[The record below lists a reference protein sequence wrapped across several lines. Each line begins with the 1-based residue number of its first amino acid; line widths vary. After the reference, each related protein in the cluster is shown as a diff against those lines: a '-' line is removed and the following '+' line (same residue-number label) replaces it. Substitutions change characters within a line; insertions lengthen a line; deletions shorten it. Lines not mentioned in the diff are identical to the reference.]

1 MGSSPISR
9 STTPR
14 PFPFWKRAGRCLSRR
29 RGRLCGGLRQGS
41 YPVKYLPEENCRHH
55 TDRLAVV
62 RWAWCE
68 IRLSWSGSS
77 FLKTGCA
84 GGRKIIP
91 NGGKIIPNGPLALP
105 IALCYTQII
114 SDGDTVGTNTR
125 FCHYNKEISFLLS
138 TAAEHPASDGS
149 AASRTAKSNSE
160 KSAPGIGQIHSEQQ
174 NERMLLIITFS

>member
-9 STTPR
+9 STAPR
-14 PFPFWKRAGRCLSRR
+14 PFPYRKRAGRCLSRR

-41 YPVKYLPEENCRHH
+41 YPVKYLPEEDCRHH
-55 TDRLAVV
+55 TDRLAAV

-84 GGRKIIP
+84 GKRKIIP
-91 NGGKIIPNGPLALP
+91 NGEKIIPNGPLALP

-114 SDGDTVGTNTR
+114 SDGDTVRTNTR
-125 FCHYNKEISFLLS
+125 LYRKKIFFSVIYNGRSSRKRRVCCFTDGKVQLREICARDRADTF
-138 TAAEHPASDGS
+138 
-149 AASRTAKSNSE
+149 RTTE
-160 KSAPGIGQIHSEQQ
+160 
-174 NERMLLIITFS
+174 

>member
-9 STTPR
+9 STAPR
-14 PFPFWKRAGRCLSRR
+14 PFPYRKRAGRCLSRR

-41 YPVKYLPEENCRHH
+41 YPVKYLPEEDCRHH
-55 TDRLAVV
+55 TDRLAAV

-91 NGGKIIPNGPLALP
+91 DGEKIIPNGPLALP

-114 SDGDTVGTNTR
+114 SDGDTVRTNTR
-125 FCHYNKEISFLLS
+125 FIRKKISFLLS
-138 TAAEHPASDGS
+138 TAAEHPVGDGV
-149 AASRTAKSNSE
+149 AASRTATSNSE